1 MKTII
6 FFTILNSIC
15 ILIIFVKLKVI
26 DVTAKTDKT
35 FFNKTFMGYDIWIN
49 RFHIRIPIKNK
60 RKTELR
66 EEVLRMISL
75 SEQNRLQSLT
85 AKFSWLKTREQVMQ
99 FEKDYLVVDREIV
112 ERLVRD
118 FTPKK

>member
-35 FFNKTFMGYDIWIN
+35 FFNKTLMGYDIWIN

>member
-1 MKTII
+1 
-6 FFTILNSIC
+6 
-15 ILIIFVKLKVI
+15 
-26 DVTAKTDKT
+26 
-35 FFNKTFMGYDIWIN
+35 
-49 RFHIRIPIKNK
+49 
-60 RKTELR
+60 
-66 EEVLRMISL
+66 MISL